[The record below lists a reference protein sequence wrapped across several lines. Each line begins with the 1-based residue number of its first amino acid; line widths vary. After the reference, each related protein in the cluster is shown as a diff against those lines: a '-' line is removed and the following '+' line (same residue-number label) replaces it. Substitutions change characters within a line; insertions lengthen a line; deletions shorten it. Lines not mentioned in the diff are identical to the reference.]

1 MAIEWNMEFLQHNL
15 YLVAIAVAAFFM
27 LVWPTLSR
35 KIYGIKEVGVLET
48 TQLINHHDAVVV
60 DVREERELAEGRLPG
75 AKHIPL
81 GQIGSRLGELEK
93 FKQRPLV
100 VVCRSGAR
108 SASACKTLRK
118 NGFEQVYNL
127 GGGISAWRQ
136 ANMPMEK
143 K

>member
-1 MAIEWNMEFLQHNL
+1 MEFLQHNL

-75 AKHIPL
+75 AKNIPL
-81 GQIGSRLGELEK
+81 GQFGSRLGELEK